1 MFRKLRRFLAY
12 ITVAGLVRLAEILP
26 RRVGTALFAWLGAVA
41 YGLMARSRGVAL
53 ANLEL
58 VYGSTTPDTDK
69 RRIARAAFI
78 NLGRFAYDTARM
90 RKTTPQTIQRITGIT
105 GKEHLDGALARG
117 KGVVALTG
125 HVGNWELMG
134 AYFSLM
140 GYPLTVFATDLKDSR
155 LNDLL
160 ADLRTSTG
168 LKVVERSKG
177 LPAALRCLKRGEML
191 GALIDQDTSV
201 DSVVV
206 DFLGSPAKTPVG
218 PTKLASRMG
227 APVVPMAMLMTDDG
241 DYRIEVKEPV
251 TVGDNG
257 SSLED
262 DVEKC
267 SKAIEEFIHRKPS
280 QWVWMHKR
288 WKSVL
293 SDMYS

>member
-12 ITVAGLVRLAEILP
+12 IVVAGLIKLAEILP
-26 RRVGTALFAWLGAVA
+26 RRIGTALFAWFGAAA
-41 YGLMARSRGVAL
+41 YRLMARSRGVAL

-58 VYGSTTPDTDK
+58 VYGSTTPDTDI
-69 RRIARAAFI
+69 RRIARAAFK

-90 RKTTPQTIQRITGIT
+90 RKTTPKTIQSIAGIT
-105 GKEHLDGALARG
+105 GKEHLDRALARG

-125 HVGNWELMG
+125 HVGNWELLG
-134 AYFSLM
+134 AYCALM
-140 GYPLTVFATDLKDSR
+140 GYPLTVLATGMKDSR
-155 LNDLL
+155 LNGLL
-160 ADLRTSTG
+160 LDVRRSTG

-177 LPAALRCLKRGEML
+177 LPAAMRCLKRGEML
-191 GALIDQDTSV
+191 GVLIDQDTSV
-201 DSVVV
+201 ESVVV
-206 DFLGSPAKTPVG
+206 DFLGQPAKTPVG
-218 PTKLASRMG
+218 PIKLASRIG
-227 APVVPMAMLMTDDG
+227 APVVPMAMLMSDEG
-241 DYRIEVKEPV
+241 DYRVEVKEPI

-257 SSLED
+257 SSLEQ